1 VQGDRKWKSDLQET
15 ETQRKLIFVKKKLW
29 KHCCIKSQNDR
40 TKKMSSLLRPEAD
53 CVCCKDTEID
63 PEETKGFKLP

>member
-1 VQGDRKWKSDLQET
+1 MEIRSARNRDTQEADFC
-15 ETQRKLIFVKKKLW
+15 EKKLW
-29 KHCCIKSQNDR
+29 KHYRIKSQNDR

>member
-1 VQGDRKWKSDLQET
+1 MEVRSARNRDTKEADFCE
-15 ETQRKLIFVKKKLW
+15 KKLW
-29 KHCCIKSQNDR
+29 KHYCIKSQNDR

-53 CVCCKDTEID
+53 CVCCKDTAID